1 MNKKIL
7 FFLIVFLRAGFL
19 VLFSFFSYAASKHTN
34 TDKKDNLVHKK
45 ESAKKSGNL
54 KKRKDKKQ
62 TTENKKESIKSKKG
76 KVKEKTKKNQAFSTR
91 IEAQKAFI
99 SFSKQLLKN
108 IGRLREV
115 APSGRMEEVL
125 MNLSRKQRGKIE
137 FFLEA
142 NRPVLG
148 ALHSYNDL
156 HKVDG
161 IEIIPGNIY
170 KFIKQNFAI
179 EKLDQRLNIGYSIV
193 HLVGGTYTLQGKK
206 EPHVEEGLLDLLMR
220 EDISVWKPIK
230 SFHTNFIR
238 TLAADKKLAKK
249 VGSTLPDFIQE
260 YYKSMDVETRLELFQ
275 NILEIV
281 NKDSSKI
288 NDITLAVKVFQSSG
302 PLLIK
307 MLQELQEEIKG
318 TDTPISEILEGLVEK
333 SPIYMEDKAVEK
345 LIATRL
351 KQLISGSSKMRQ
363 FELVRRLGVASIGQ
377 AHEVTVNGLKYALKV
392 QKEGVDK
399 LFYREKSFVSKM
411 LDFNEKFDKGLK
423 QWIENIWEGIEE
435 ELDFRNEKRFIQ
447 EGYELY
453 TNLDEGIKG
462 LSLPSFVPLVEK
474 QESEL
479 AKNTLFMG
487 FATGKEVG
495 KIMKEADPSLLIPL
509 YSAMQRLYLR
519 YLKVALGETGGLNF
533 YHGDLH
539 RGNIYYQK
547 SNDMLTMIDFGNAGV
562 IEPYV
567 KDALLNMYKLAEN
580 TNNPSETIQNNAIR
594 GIGQILKNFILE
606 SLQKKSPVEQTV
618 YNNHD
623 KREVIALYFD
633 NIFNESVSKAE
644 RLKVGKLITTKRER
658 LLEEI
663 NKLNQKMEEG
673 QISKEELSLLS
684 IKKDN
689 ADLMKA
695 LSYNSF
701 TGIQN
706 SLVKALVTD
715 DYVSNKLRAVFD
727 ELRRNGIA
735 MPKEA
740 IFFNKSNVLLQGI
753 LENIRLSL
761 EGSRAE
767 FEPVKPDDLFYKF
780 LNSLGKNS

>member
-1 MNKKIL
+1 MVNKKTL
-7 FFLIVFLRAGFL
+7 FFLIVFLRTSF
-19 VLFSFFSYAASKHTN
+19 VILFSFFSYAASKQSN
-34 TDKKDNLVHKK
+34 IDKKDNLVHKK
-45 ESAKKSGNL
+45 NHTKSVEVKKKKSKKL
-54 KKRKDKKQ
+54 KS
-62 TTENKKESIKSKKG
+62 ENKKEVTKKIT
-76 KVKEKTKKNQAFSTR
+76 KEKTKKKKDQAFKTR

-99 SFSKQLLKN
+99 NFSKQLLKN
-108 IGRLREV
+108 VGRLKEV
-115 APSGRMEEVL
+115 APSGRMEDVF

-142 NRPVLG
+142 NRPVLQ
-148 ALHSYNDL
+148 AIHTHSDL

-161 IEIIPGNIY
+161 VEILPGNIY

-193 HLVGGTYTLQGKK
+193 RLVGGTYTLPEKK
-206 EPHVEEGLLDLLMR
+206 EPQVEEGLLDLLMR

-260 YYKSMDVETRLELFQ
+260 YYKSMDVETRLELFH

-288 NDITLAVKVFQSSG
+288 NEITLAVKVFQSSG

-333 SPIYMEDKAVEK
+333 NPIYMEDKFVEK

-363 FELVRRLGVASIGQ
+363 FQLVRRLGVASIGQ
-377 AHEVTVNGLKYALKV
+377 AHEVTVNGLKYALKI

-399 LFYREKSFVSKM
+399 LFYREREFVSKM

-435 ELDFRNEKRFIQ
+435 ELDFRNEKKFIQ
-447 EGYELY
+447 QGYELY

-474 QESEL
+474 EESEL
-479 AKNTLFMG
+479 AKSSLFMG

-495 KIMKEADPSLLIPL
+495 KIMKDGDPSFLIPL
-509 YSAMQRLYLR
+509 YSAMQKLYLR
-519 YLKVALGETGGLNF
+519 YLKVALGNTGGVNF

-580 TNNPSETIQNNAIR
+580 TNNASESIQNKAIR

-623 KREVIALYFD
+623 KREAITLYFD
-633 NIFNESVSKAE
+633 NIFNEGITKAE
-644 RLKVGKLITTKRER
+644 RLKVGKIITAKREK

-663 NKLNQKMEEG
+663 NKINQKIKEG
-673 QISKEELSLLS
+673 QASKEDSILLV

-761 EGSRAE
+761 EESRAE
-767 FEPVKPDDLFYKF
+767 FSAVRPDDLFYKF
-780 LNSLGKNS
+780 LNSLGKES